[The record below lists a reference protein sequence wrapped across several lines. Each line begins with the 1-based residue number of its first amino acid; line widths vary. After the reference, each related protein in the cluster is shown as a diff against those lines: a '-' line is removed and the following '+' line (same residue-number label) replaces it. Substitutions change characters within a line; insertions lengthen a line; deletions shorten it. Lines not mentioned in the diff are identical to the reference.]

1 MSLRHSIAQSAGD
14 VISMLRTRVEL
25 FSVEFGLEKTRFFK
39 LLGLAATALV
49 FLLLAALVATL
60 LLIVL
65 FWDTPHRLLAIGVI
79 AACYALIGLGLILA
93 ISHHLKAGSLPF
105 SATVQEL
112 ERDVQMLSNFAH
124 EDEQGHRGDHSYDRD
139 RL

>member
-1 MSLRHSIAQSAGD
+1 MGLRHSIAQSAGD

-60 LLIVL
+60 LLIAF
-65 FWDTPHRLLAIGVI
+65 FWDTPHRLLVIGII
-79 AACYALIGLGLILA
+79 AACYALIGLALVLA
-93 ISHHLKAGSLPF
+93 IVRHLKAGSLPF

-112 ERDVQMLSNFAH
+112 ERDVQMLSNFSR
-124 EDEQGHRGDHSYDRD
+124 EGEQEQRRDHSNDRD